1 MGQGTARTS
10 GSIVTMTNAKS
21 VHAEKVNIYRSLT
34 IVMGS
39 YVRGAY
45 DLRAVDWHG
54 MLVLSRMSDDMV
66 AWWCGLRPWE

>member
-1 MGQGTARTS
+1 MKPRKPDTRTVNHREADCSMGQGTARTS
-10 GSIVTMTNAKS
+10 GSAVTMTNAKS

-45 DLRAVDWHG
+45 CLRAMECRSSV
-54 MLVLSRMSDDMV
+54 V
-66 AWWCGLRPWE
+66 

>member
-45 DLRAVDWHG
+45 CLRAMECRSSVGRRALWLLG
-54 MLVLSRMSDDMV
+54 GVV
-66 AWWCGLRPWE
+66 